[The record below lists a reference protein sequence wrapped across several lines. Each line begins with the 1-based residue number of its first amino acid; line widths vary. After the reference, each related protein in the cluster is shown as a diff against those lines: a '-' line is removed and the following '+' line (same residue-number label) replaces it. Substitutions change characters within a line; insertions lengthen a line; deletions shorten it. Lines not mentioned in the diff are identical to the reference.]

1 MPSFI
6 LIQSST
12 NSLAATSSFAIPLL
26 RIVPCLLGVMSI
38 HVTHGYHRSP
48 CNKVSVKRQFQFS
61 DCYAPNLNPE
71 LSINSASFVMAHDAA
86 TGYLNTNA
94 QHSKTSGN
102 SNAVGGGVDDDNMYS
117 NEFNGV
123 DNMNN
128 ADNYYS
134 ENTAS
139 TSGSSQLNA
148 IAKIRLLSLYGKT
161 QVGSV
166 YTQLNDGARALD
178 LRPKIYTNGT
188 IGFHHGSL
196 IDVPLSSI
204 TLGGLLQ
211 DAKKW
216 CRDNPNELVLIFH
229 SELVHEMGYDGLS
242 SLVAGNVHSD
252 DTNVNIDDDANDEQD
267 QYDYYFSGIARL
279 KEIYAKHAVP
289 YHPCSKL
296 SGLTVGETMTLADL
310 SIASGGSEKGYLL
323 AVDRHDMY
331 GKQVCLYISLQYRR
345 RYHIDVHISQ
355 LLLSPRQHHFVVK
368 PIGPKIN

>member
-6 LIQSST
+6 PIQSST
-12 NSLAATSSFAIPLL
+12 NSLAATSSFAMPLI
-26 RIVPCLLGVMSI
+26 RIVPCLLGVISI

-94 QHSKTSGN
+94 QHIKTSGN
-102 SNAVGGGVDDDNMYS
+102 SNAVGGGSSTDGVDDDNIMYS

-128 ADNYYS
+128 AENYYR
-134 ENTAS
+134 ENTSSA
-139 TSGSSQLNA
+139 SGSSQWNA

-229 SELVHEMGYDGLS
+229 SELVHDMGYEGLS
-242 SLVAGNVHSD
+242 SLVSVKVHSD
-252 DTNVNIDDDANDEQD
+252 DTNVNIDDNDDEQD

-323 AVDRHDMY
+323 AVDRHDIY
-331 GKQVCLYISLQYRR
+331 GKQVLLAHFLTIPSTISLDAHLPTFALYLS
-345 RYHIDVHISQ
+345 ISDSI
-355 LLLSPRQHHFVVK
+355 LLW
-368 PIGPKIN
+368 